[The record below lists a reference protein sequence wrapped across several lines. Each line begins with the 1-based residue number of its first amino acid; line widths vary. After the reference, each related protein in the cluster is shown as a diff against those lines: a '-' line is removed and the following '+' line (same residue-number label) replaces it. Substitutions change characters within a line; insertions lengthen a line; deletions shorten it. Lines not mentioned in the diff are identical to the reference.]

1 MKYDTTKIKGLK
13 LSNDSFLLIT
23 VVLQSLPMRLT
34 WFISIFSLTIS
45 MLLFF
50 PNRHWCGLRPICA
63 TESSVQFLSGCKSDL
78 ITQQQGVLLVSILA
92 PLLFVFY
99 STNYSTQLYADD
111 TIVYTSKTSVLQPQQ
126 FCTLTLK
133 LFKPGYQ
140 LTNYCLVGQKTY
152 SMLFSVKTNLEL
164 KSFAIA
170 WIFSPSESRKIFT
183 LHWL

>member
-50 PNRHWCGLRPICA
+50 PNRHWCGLSPICA

-152 SMLFSVKTNLEL
+152 SMLFSVKTNL
-164 KSFAIA
+164 
-170 WIFSPSESRKIFT
+170 
-183 LHWL
+183 